1 MNYLWSFVAA
11 ATPPALLLLVT
22 LRCRADLRRR
32 LTLFSLLTL
41 LWLAPVWIQG
51 AVPVSFDFL
60 TGEAPFDVLRPEGY
74 LNRNF
79 LLNDVPLQFQPL
91 RLDVLGAIREGVLP
105 FLATSA
111 GGAVPLLANSQ
122 AAVLDP
128 LQWLAIAFDAVAGAG
143 FGAVVYASARIL
155 LCLVGMYLFTRRIL
169 PHEPAA
175 IFSAVAY
182 TFCTFNMT
190 FLHFPKAG
198 VAMLL
203 PWVLLGIARAAE
215 GARWWP
221 ASLALPLYGMF
232 VAGHYQTVVHTLVVI
247 VPWSVFVLAANR
259 KVAPAAATRVAV
271 GVAIALAC
279 SAPQW
284 LSFAELVE
292 HSQRRA
298 DLEAGH
304 ALSAPPM
311 TLRNLVP
318 YLLPNF
324 YGNPRVHNYRHET
337 NFNDLASGYAGLITL
352 ALAFIALWRDPR
364 RAWLWGGVAVIALLL
379 STPPGTFRK
388 VLDWLPLFSLTST
401 GRLRFVWDLAIAILG
416 GLGFAALLKESR
428 LTDRLLVLL
437 FPATVTLIVIA
448 SWPVSSAFGV
458 RRLLAVS
465 LVAASI
471 AFIPI
476 LLRFS
481 RRRTVQLV
489 IGGLL
494 LDLFVVVGLYNPAI
508 HPGFVYPSTP
518 LTGRLQEVSGPHRFT
533 ALGHTFMPNAAV
545 AFGLEEVRP
554 HDPFAFGRYVH
565 FLDAAGLDRS
575 TYFPRFDTVPARH
588 ALQFLGVRHLV
599 TSAEPVEKRMAQES
613 GYEELYAGSDG
624 AIFVDTLALPRFF
637 VPRGVLFS
645 DEPMAAFVRGG
656 DAGTVAMPRADVQLS
671 PGSAS
676 IELQGRQS
684 ARVRVAS
691 EGRTILASSIAA
703 IPGWRITIDERRA
716 VPLEING
723 AFLAVDVPAG
733 EHVIDF
739 LYVAPGFRKGV
750 VAAAAGLLLLIVIS
764 AREEKARRRL
774 ALRGAEPSWPEMQ
787 SLATSQRYRAS

>member
-1 MNYLWSFVAA
+1 MNFFWSFVAV
-11 ATPPALLLLVT
+11 ATPPALLLLIT
-22 LRCRADLRRR
+22 LRCPAQLRRR

-41 LWLAPVWIQG
+41 LWLAPVWMQG

-60 TGEAPFDVLRPEGY
+60 TGEAPWDVLRPPGY

-91 RLDVLGAIREGVLP
+91 RTDLLGAVQEGVLP
-105 FLATSA
+105 LLATSS

-128 LQWLAIAFDAVAGAG
+128 LQWMAIVFDAVAGTG
-143 FGAVVYASARIL
+143 FGSVVYASARIL
-155 LCLVGMYLFTRRIL
+155 LCLVGMYLFARRIL
-169 PHEPAA
+169 PHEAAA

-190 FLHFPKAG
+190 FLQFPKAG

-215 GARWWP
+215 GAAWWA
-221 ASLALPLYGMF
+221 ASLALPLYAIL

-247 VPWSVFVLAANR
+247 VPWSVLVLAANR
-259 KVAPAAATRVAV
+259 KALPAAVTRVAA
-271 GVAIALAC
+271 GVIIALLC

-337 NFNDLASGYAGLITL
+337 NFNDLASGYGGLITL

-364 RAWLWGGVAVIALLL
+364 RAWLWGGVAVAALLL
-379 STPPGTFRK
+379 STPPGTFRQ

-416 GLGFAALLKESR
+416 GLGFAAVLKETR
-428 LTDRLLVLL
+428 VEDRLLVLL
-437 FPATVTLIVIA
+437 FPVTVSLIVIS
-448 SWPVSSAFGV
+448 SWPVLSAFGV

-471 AFIPI
+471 PFIPI

-481 RRRTVQLV
+481 MRRTVQIV
-489 IGGLL
+489 IGGVLV
-494 LDLFVVVGLYNPAI
+494 DLFVVVGLYNPAI
-508 HPGFVYPSTP
+508 HSGYAYPPTP
-518 LTGRLQEVSGPHRFT
+518 LTSRLQEVSGPDRFA

-545 AFGLEEVRP
+545 AYGLEDIRP

-599 TSAEPVEKRMAQES
+599 TSADPVEKRMALEA

-624 AIFVDTLALPRFF
+624 AIFVDHLALPRFF
-637 VPRGVLFS
+637 VPRGVIFS

-656 DAGTVAMPRADVQLS
+656 DAGTIAMPTADVQLS
-671 PGSAS
+671 PASTS
-676 IELQGRQS
+676 IEQQRRQS
-684 ARVRVAS
+684 ARVRVSS
-691 EGRTILASSIAA
+691 EGRTILASSMAA
-703 IPGWRITIDERRA
+703 IPGWRITIDDRRT

-733 EHVIDF
+733 EHTVDF
-739 LYVAPGFRKGV
+739 HYVAPGFGKGV
-750 VAAAAGLLLLIVIS
+750 AGAVAGLLLLIVIS
-764 AREEKARRRL
+764 AREGR
-774 ALRGAEPSWPEMQ
+774 EPRQ
-787 SLATSQRYRAS
+787 TAT